1 MLSTTGGRK
10 QVGRSMH
17 VGHIIVIGAMK
28 AGTTTLYHLLSQH
41 RQVMTSF
48 DNGYRSPKEL
58 DYFLYKRNRPYTYF
72 FRRRILSRT
81 WTLEASPNYTKTHMA
96 NGCESRIASL
106 PKKTRLIY
114 ILRDPIERIDSHIAH
129 SLHMGR
135 DVSGG
140 KATRRLIDVSLY
152 WKHIQRFYEV
162 GLSDSLLLLDFDDL
176 RREPV
181 DALRRIHAFIG
192 IPFEEPK
199 EVKVMNARQK
209 KGRHLTED
217 QERQYWA
224 AMRPDV
230 EALAESGRFD
240 RALGWLDKWSA
251 KFG

>member
-1 MLSTTGGRK
+1 
-10 QVGRSMH
+10 MH

-41 RQVMTSF
+41 RQIMTSF

-58 DYFLYKRNRPYTYF
+58 DYFLYNRNRSYNYF
-72 FRRRILSRT
+72 FRRRLLSRT

-96 NGCESRIASL
+96 NGCETRIASL
-106 PKKTRLIY
+106 PKRTRLIY

-129 SLHMGR
+129 NLHIGR
-135 DVSGG
+135 DVNGE
-140 KATRRLIDVSLY
+140 KAARRLIDISQY
-152 WKHIQRFYEV
+152 WKHIQRFAEA

-176 RREPV
+176 CRKPV
-181 DALRRIHAFIG
+181 DAVRRIHEFVG
-192 IPFEEPK
+192 IPFEEPTD
-199 EVKVMNARQK
+199 VRALNVRQK

-217 QERQYWA
+217 EERRYWA

-240 RALGWLDKWSA
+240 RARGWLENWTSKY
-251 KFG
+251 G